1 VKPGSAI
8 RHEKDGSDPAPSSG
22 GVSFMQE
29 IVAIAEEAKRA
40 SRLLAWVE
48 TEVKNQALVAMA
60 EGLLKEKNRILEA
73 NAQDLAA
80 ARGEGHPRA
89 FLDRLTLDE
98 KRLAQMANALRE
110 IARLPDPVGEVTG
123 MWRRPNGLL
132 VGRMRVPLGVI
143 GVIYESRPSVTTDA
157 AGLCLKSGN
166 AVILRGGKE
175 AIRSNGAL
183 VDVLSEA
190 ASSAGLPKGCLGLV
204 RTTDRAAVRELL
216 TLDRYLDLIIP
227 RGGEELIRMVREV
240 SRIPVIAHEKGLC
253 HTYVDETADLG
264 MAEEICYNAKV
275 ERPGV
280 CNAMETLLVHE
291 GIAKAFL
298 PRMVER
304 LTRAGVEVR
313 GCPRT
318 RAIIPSV
325 REATDVDWETEYL
338 DLILSVK
345 VVSSFEEAVEH
356 IARYGSGLAEAIVT
370 RDHGRAMRFLREV
383 DASAVFVN
391 ASTRFTDGG
400 EFGMGAEMGI
410 STQKLHA
417 RGPMGLRE
425 LTSEKF
431 IVFGEGHVRDSR
443 K

>member
-1 VKPGSAI
+1 
-8 RHEKDGSDPAPSSG
+8 
-22 GVSFMQE
+22 MQE
-29 IVAIAEEAKRA
+29 IVAIAEEAKQA
-40 SRLLAWVE
+40 SRLLAWAK
-48 TEVKNQALVAMA
+48 TEVKNRALEAMA
-60 EGLLKEKNRILEA
+60 EGLLKEKAKILEA

-80 ARGEGHPRA
+80 AVEAGHPSA
-89 FLDRLTLDE
+89 FIDRLTLNE
-98 KRLAQMANALRE
+98 KWLEQMAKALKG
-110 IARLPDPVGEVTG
+110 IAGLPDPVGEVTG

-143 GVIYESRPSVTTDA
+143 GVIYESRPSVTADA

-183 VDVLSEA
+183 VDVLEEA
-190 ASSAGLPKGCLGLV
+190 ISDAGLPKGCLGFV
-204 RTTDRAAVRELL
+204 RTTDRAAVKALL
-216 TLDRYLDLIIP
+216 TLDRYLDLVIP
-227 RGGEELIRMVREV
+227 RGGGELIRMVRET
-240 SRIPVIAHEKGLC
+240 STILVIAHEKGLC
-253 HTYVDETADLG
+253 HTYVDEDADLG

-291 GIAKAFL
+291 GVARDFL
-298 PRMVER
+298 PRMIER
-304 LTRAGVEVR
+304 LNKAGVEVR

-318 RAIIPSV
+318 RAIAQNV
-325 REATDVDWETEYL
+325 KEATEVDWETEYL
-338 DLILSVK
+338 DLILSIK

-356 IARYGSGLAEAIVT
+356 IARHSSGLAEAIVT
-370 RDHGRAMRFLREV
+370 KDHGRAMRFLREV

-417 RGPMGLRE
+417 RGPMGLQE

>member
-1 VKPGSAI
+1 
-8 RHEKDGSDPAPSSG
+8 
-22 GVSFMQE
+22 MQE

-40 SRLLAWVE
+40 SRLLARVE
-48 TEVKNQALVAMA
+48 TEVKNQALMAMA
-60 EGLLKEKNRILEA
+60 EGLLREKSRILEA

-80 ARGEGHPRA
+80 AREEGHPRA

-98 KRLAQMANALRE
+98 KRLTQMANALRE

-143 GVIYESRPSVTTDA
+143 GVIYESRPSVTADA

-166 AVILRGGKE
+166 AVILRGGRE
-175 AIRSNGAL
+175 ALRSNGAL

-190 ASSAGLPKGCLGLV
+190 ASSAGLPRGCLGFV

-253 HTYVDETADLG
+253 HTYVDEAADLG

-291 GIAKAFL
+291 GVAKDFL

-325 REATDVDWETEYL
+325 KEATDVDWETEYL

-370 RDHGRAMRFLREV
+370 RDHSRAMRFLREV

-417 RGPMGLRE
+417 RGPMGLKE

-443 K
+443 KGAF

>member
-1 VKPGSAI
+1 
-8 RHEKDGSDPAPSSG
+8 
-22 GVSFMQE
+22 MQE